1 MNKRTKEK
9 QAIKEKN
16 IELIILYF
24 RYRNIFK
31 MGFQS
36 YKIFKNMMIYITNI
50 DKTTYIR
57 NLFETM
63 LSRDIF
69 KIKYIYKSRFYIF
82 NPYNLNDKFIG
93 FNKNNENKF
102 IINFN

>member
-1 MNKRTKEK
+1 MNKAEK
-9 QAIKEKN
+9 QLIKEQN

-24 RYRNIFK
+24 RYRNIFN

-36 YKIFKNMMIYITNI
+36 YKVFKNMIVYITNI
-50 DKTTYIR
+50 QRRTYIR

-63 LSRDIF
+63 LSREIF
-69 KIKYIYKSRFYIF
+69 TVKYINKSRFYIF
-82 NPYNLNDKFIG
+82 NPYNLNHEFIG
-93 FNKNNENKF
+93 YNRNEENNF